1 MGSKWIEPV
10 KISILDVGLF
20 TKVEPRIFFGLT
32 YEGQHGSNM
41 TRMWSRLLPLGVWAI
56 VVDFQEAR
64 VGYRLL

>member
-1 MGSKWIEPV
+1 MGLKWVEPV

-32 YEGQHGSNM
+32 YEGQRGSNM

-64 VGYRLL
+64 VGHRLL